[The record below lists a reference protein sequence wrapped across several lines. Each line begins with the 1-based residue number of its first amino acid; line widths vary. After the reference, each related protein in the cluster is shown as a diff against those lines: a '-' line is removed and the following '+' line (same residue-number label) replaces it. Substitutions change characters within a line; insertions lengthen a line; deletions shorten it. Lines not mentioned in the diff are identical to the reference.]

1 MTVPAAALAGDAL
14 SAIHEAGG
22 PLLESVVLYDQY
34 TGTGVGAARKG
45 WTFRLT
51 YRAADRTL
59 TGDEVQGV
67 QETIAQ
73 ALRLRSGAEVRR

>member
-1 MTVPAAALAGDAL
+1 VTVASDALAGDAL

-34 TGTGVGAARKG
+34 RGTSVGAARKG

-67 QETIAQ
+67 QENIAE
-73 ALRLRSGAEVRR
+73 ALRSSCDAEVRR